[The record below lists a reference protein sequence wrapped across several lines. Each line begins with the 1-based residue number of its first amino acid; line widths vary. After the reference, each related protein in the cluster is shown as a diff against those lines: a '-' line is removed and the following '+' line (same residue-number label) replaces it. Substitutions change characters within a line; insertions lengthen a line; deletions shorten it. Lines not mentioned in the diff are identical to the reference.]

1 MLSTAVT
8 ALLPTFLGDRIQ
20 LAFVISELDSALK
33 FWTETLKIGPFVV
46 IENSVA
52 GRTVVHRGERTP
64 MNTTLAFSYLGDIQ
78 IELVCPEDDHPSP
91 FNEFLNSG
99 RQGLQHI
106 AFWPENFEEARVDL
120 EAHGFVEAC
129 SMYLPDGSR
138 NVCYYDAPSEIGTMI
153 EIVPLTE
160 DRRAYFSRI
169 QKLARDW
176 DGARPV
182 RRFKS
187 REEFLA
193 SNEGADKC

>member
-1 MLSTAVT
+1 M
-8 ALLPTFLGDRIQ
+8 LPTFLGDRIQ
-20 LAFVISELDSALK
+20 LAFVVSNLNDALK
-33 FWTETLKIGPFVV
+33 FWTETLRVGPFVV

-52 GRTVVHRGERTP
+52 GRTVIHRGERTS

-78 IELVCPEDDHPSP
+78 IELVCPEDAHPSP
-91 FNEFLNSG
+91 FNDFLNSG

-106 AFWPENFEEARVDL
+106 AFWPKNFEEAREEL
-120 EAHGFVEAC
+120 ESHEFVEAC

-138 NVCYYDAPSEIGTMI
+138 NVCYYDAPSEIGLMI
-153 EIVPLTE
+153 EIVPLTAE
-160 DRRAYFSRI
+160 RSAYFGRI

-187 REEFLA
+187 REDFLA
-193 SNEGADKC
+193 SEEGVTKA